1 MTPQLGEWSSSEESH
16 HIYYLELNAILL
28 GFSPRKNDNSLLTI
42 GGAKDLGALR
52 SGDTVRLVPPG
63 NPNKE
68 AVKAK
73 VEGVLELDPLRW
85 LPKMEP
91 DIVEITVT

>member
-1 MTPQLGEWSSSEESH
+1 M
-16 HIYYLELNAILL
+16 
-28 GFSPRKNDNSLLTI
+28 
-42 GGAKDLGALR
+42 
-52 SGDTVRLVPPG
+52 DTVRLVPPG
-63 NPNKE
+63 NPSKE